1 MNIFKLC
8 SLIIFYFIS
17 RVALSAPCENLTGF
31 KMNEKVCFDKSIK
44 GWISE
49 KCSSCE
55 AEKFFK
61 TKKEKARLP
70 SSQNGQNPA
79 ALHCHQLKLEV
90 VVLKDSQ
97 NNEQAYCVFA
107 DKSLV
112 DANAIERHMK

>member
-17 RVALSAPCENLTGF
+17 RVALSAPCENLSGY
-31 KMNEKVCFDKSIK
+31 KMNEKVCFDKAIK

-49 KCSSCE
+49 KCSSCD

-61 TKKEKARLP
+61 SKKVSTRLP
-70 SSQNGQNPA
+70 SVDGRNPA
-79 ALHCHQLKLEV
+79 ALLCHQFKLEV

-97 NNEQAYCVFA
+97 NNEQSYCIFP